1 MEPIKLD
8 CTYEERKS
16 EKTGNIY
23 KAIFIKITP
32 KYEKVVLI
40 KYPEQVLI
48 EQVSET
54 TIKPNEFPL

>member
-16 EKTGNIY
+16 EKTGNMY
-23 KAIFIKITP
+23 KAIFIKLAP
-32 KYEKVVLI
+32 NYEKVVFI

-48 EQVSET
+48 EQNAKT
-54 TIKPNEFPL
+54 TENHIEFPL